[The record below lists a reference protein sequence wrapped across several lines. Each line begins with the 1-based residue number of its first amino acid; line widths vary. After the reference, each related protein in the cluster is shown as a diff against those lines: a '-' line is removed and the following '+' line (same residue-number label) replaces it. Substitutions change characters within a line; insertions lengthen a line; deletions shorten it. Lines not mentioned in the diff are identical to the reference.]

1 MMPPA
6 GQHGSH
12 TPGFTWPPVISLNLS
27 LSSACGADCI
37 YCPADRG
44 RRIPARNMPFETAKK
59 AIDDASAH
67 TDMLRIQHVEIG
79 ENGDAFINKHA
90 LAILRYAKARI
101 PNVTIGCYTNLQNL
115 SGDTI
120 DSIVREGLL
129 DSLGLNVDGA
139 SNLTFAA
146 VKKIDLRHVNQKLPL
161 LLVAREKY
169 ASQLKLLV
177 NVLTL
182 RDYIKA
188 TTLALG
194 RLPLKLQNPSLIGLD
209 DDFEQIRE
217 GVQRFLRPGDGF
229 GRPAPFLWA
238 ERPGV
243 DTSTLDY
250 SQYSCSQL
258 ERVLAEAFIAP
269 DGSWYACC
277 YDSNNRLVVGNILE
291 QPLEEIARGER
302 RRRLLEMLL
311 QKKFG
316 EIGAPCNTVN
326 CCQAVDL
333 P

>member
-1 MMPPA
+1 
-6 GQHGSH
+6 
-12 TPGFTWPPVISLNLS
+12 
-27 LSSACGADCI
+27 
-37 YCPADRG
+37 
-44 RRIPARNMPFETAKK
+44 MPFETAKK
-59 AIDDASAH
+59 AIDDASAAH
-67 TDMLRIQHVEIG
+67 TDVLRIRHVEIG
-79 ENGDAFINKHA
+79 ENGDAFINRNA
-90 LAILRYAKARI
+90 LDVLRYAKARI

-115 SGDTI
+115 SEDNI

-129 DSLGLNVDGA
+129 DSLGLNIDGA
-139 SNLTFAA
+139 SNVTFAA
-146 VKKIDLRHVNQKLPL
+146 VKKIDSRHVNQKLPML
-161 LLVAREKY
+161 LIAREKY
-169 ASQLKLLV
+169 ASKLKLIV

-194 RLPLKLQNPSLIGLD
+194 RLPLKLENSSLIGLD
-209 DDFEQIRE
+209 DDFEQVRK

-250 SQYSCSQL
+250 SKYSCSQL
-258 ERVLAEAFIAP
+258 QRVTGEAFIAP

-277 YDSNNRLVVGNILE
+277 YDSNNRLVVGNVLE
-291 QPLEEIARGER
+291 QSLEEIARGER
-302 RRRLLEMLL
+302 RRRLIEMLV
-311 QKKFG
+311 QKRFG

-326 CCQAVDL
+326 CCQGVDL